1 MSRTPSQRVAI
12 LLRALLLATLVLP
25 NMLVRARAVETP
37 AGPLPFD
44 IKPLGGNAYAVIDKP
59 DSMRLANAGFI
70 IGDDGVAVIDTF
82 VDAAAARQLLTQIRV
97 LTSLPI
103 KYVINTHYHLDHVAG
118 NVVFAEVGAVVIAH
132 RNVRE
137 WIHTENLKFFGA
149 NIKPE
154 QKALVENL
162 TAPTV
167 VYDTNLELYLGKR
180 RILVQSFPGHTGGD
194 SVVSLPDAGVVY
206 CGDLFWRRTVPNL
219 IDAST
224 ADWIATVRKLEIAN
238 AVATFVPGHGDIG
251 KAVDVHAFGTYLS
264 DLRTLVESG
273 SQRGLQGSS
282 LVDAVL
288 PELKQRYGD
297 WSLFDYFVAR
307 NISDTASE
315 LAGGKRIPSHAAPIG

>member
-1 MSRTPSQRVAI
+1 
-12 LLRALLLATLVLP
+12 
-25 NMLVRARAVETP
+25 MLVRVQAVE
-37 AGPLPFD
+37 ASVGPLPFD

-97 LTSLPI
+97 LTRLPI

-118 NVVFAEVGAVVIAH
+118 NAVFAEAGAVIIAH

-162 TAPTV
+162 AAPTV

-180 RILVQSFPGHTGGD
+180 RIVVQSFPGHTGGD
-194 SVVSLPDAGVVY
+194 SVVTLPDARVVY
-206 CGDLFWRRTVPNL
+206 CGDLFWHRTVPNL

-224 ADWIATVRKLEIAN
+224 ADWIATVRKLEVAN
-238 AVATFVPGHGDIG
+238 AAATFVPGHGDIG
-251 KAVDVHAFGTYLS
+251 RAVDVHAFGAYLS
-264 DLRTLVESG
+264 ELRSLVESG
-273 SQRGLQGSS
+273 SLRGLQGST
-282 LVDAVL
+282 LVDAVM
-288 PELKQRYGD
+288 PDLKQHYGD
-297 WSLFDYFVAR
+297 WSLFDYFAAR
-307 NISDTASE
+307 NISDVASE
-315 LAGGKRIPSHAAPIG
+315 LGGTKRTPRRAAPVD